1 MSFVNRGTHEGL
13 GLFFPGP
20 ESEVIHI
27 ELPVGSAADRPRPH
41 RPSSPP
47 LHLCSGGRSSL
58 TCVSSPAHGLE
69 TLLAECGPWLRL
81 LWESLLS
88 SANGSGVGTSR
99 PVAVSESRVCL
110 THGFVPKKTMTQ
122 CWCLLHVACL
132 SSYCMYS
139 CVSCIV
145 FSTAVGF

>member
-41 RPSSPP
+41 RPSS
-47 LHLCSGGRSSL
+47 
-58 TCVSSPAHGLE
+58 
-69 TLLAECGPWLRL
+69 
-81 LWESLLS
+81 LLS
-88 SANGSGVGTSR
+88 ISALEADLPSLASPLQLTGWKHCWLNVARDFVFSESRFFHLLMGVVWAHHVR
-99 PVAVSESRVCL
+99 WQWVKSRVCL